1 MESVEELNFFPGINL
16 EGLYNREALEYLPDY
31 GIETLQTMIRGRI
44 RYKVKLIYVHSIL
57 LNEKINKLRK
67 CLTVV
72 TVSQSNK
79 QN

>member
-16 EGLYNREALEYLPDY
+16 EGLYNREALEYLTDY

-57 LNEKINKLRK
+57 LNEKINKPRK